1 MTILEEVPG
10 FHQSD
15 KDVPDSASKFIDD
28 PSLPAPSS
36 TIRFRNVAT
45 TSHIY
50 PDHGGQFIIEDGIDM
65 EGIRTVTVKRFRT
78 DTIAAQALRS
88 TYTLVALF
96 WVRR

>member
-1 MTILEEVPG
+1 MSSLEDVTT
-10 FHQSD
+10 FQKSD
-15 KDVPDSASKFIDD
+15 TGIVDSISKFIDD

-50 PDHGGQFIIEDGIDM
+50 PDTEGQFIIEDGVDLD
-65 EGIRTVTVKRFRT
+65 GIRTVTVKRFRT

-88 TYTLVALF
+88 TYTTVALF
-96 WVRR
+96 WVSR